1 MFDSNA
7 RNGTIIEI
15 NLPTSGL
22 HIKKCKSLF
31 MLKAFVFDIYAMT
44 VDLCYYIIDIHK
56 VTFSETYSKINDG

>member
-7 RNGTIIEI
+7 SNGTIIEI

-31 MLKAFVFDIYAMT
+31 MLKALVFDIYAMT
-44 VDLCYYIIDIHK
+44 VYYIIDIHK